1 MASAQEVLGTLNDV
15 KNLTA
20 FIANPKHYVTSHG
33 LDPEDKATSAHF
45 ELYALSL
52 INNINASNKF
62 AGIKE
67 ISPAWGI
74 GAGCCN
80 GGAAEIIRTKI
91 SRP

>member
-1 MASAQEVLGTLNDV
+1 
-15 KNLTA
+15 
-20 FIANPKHYVTSHG
+20 
-33 LDPEDKATSAHF
+33 
-45 ELYALSL
+45 L